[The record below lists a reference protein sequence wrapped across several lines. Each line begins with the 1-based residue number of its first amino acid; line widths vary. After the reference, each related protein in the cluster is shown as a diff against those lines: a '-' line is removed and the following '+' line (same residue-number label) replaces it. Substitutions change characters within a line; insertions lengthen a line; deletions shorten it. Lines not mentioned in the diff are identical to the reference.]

1 MSYCPY
7 CGAEAGDGNFCASCG
22 AQRNAD
28 GAENP
33 YAVGSQTQTSG
44 VVSEDPNEAASEIP
58 TCLGAYPTFWKKWR
72 VYHERSSR
80 REFWFVML
88 WQIIIMIPY
97 IALVVNYAL
106 NNPEGAPKQE
116 PSGVFVGVMVF
127 YGVYLLAC
135 LMPGLNLAARRL
147 HDANLSAWLLLLYF
161 IPQIGGLAQII
172 FGLLPPTQGPNK
184 YGAQPRKRR
193 S

>member
-1 MSYCPY
+1 MSFCPY
-7 CGAEAGDGNFCASCG
+7 CGAEAGDGNFCQSCG
-22 AQRNAD
+22 AQLNAD
-28 GAENP
+28 SAENP
-33 YAVGSQTQTSG
+33 YAVGSQTQANGSG
-44 VVSEDPNEAASEIP
+44 YGGSANAPDIP
-58 TCLGAYPTFWKKWR
+58 SFLGAYPMFWKKWR

-106 NNPEGAPKQE
+106 NNPEGAPTQE
-116 PSGVFVGVMVF
+116 PSGGFVAAMVF
-127 YGVYLLAC
+127 YGLYMLAC
-135 LMPGLNLAARRL
+135 LMPWLNLVARRL
-147 HDANLSAWLLLLYF
+147 HDAGLSGLLLLLYL

-193 S
+193 A